1 MDTSRFLA
9 GRRALVTGS
18 VAGLG
23 LAMAEAL
30 AQAGADVML
39 TGLEPAAEV
48 EPVRAAL
55 AADHGVRCG
64 YCTADVSKPAEI
76 ERLVA
81 TTAAE
86 LGGVDILINN
96 AVVRHFARI
105 EDFPVERWDAALAVN
120 VSAAFHAIRLALP
133 GMRAGGFGRIVNMTS
148 VYGERGT
155 TDRVDYV
162 TSKAAIQG
170 MTRAVAMEVAGSDVS
185 CHALRPGSVLT
196 PAIDARVEALMAR
209 EGLDRRAAEVKFL
222 AGKQP
227 SGRFVEMDSCCR
239 ALLLLCGPAGPDMN
253 GAMLP
258 IEGGWLAS

>member
-1 MDTSRFLA
+1 MIEPRILT

-23 LAMAEAL
+23 LAMAQAL

-48 EPVRAAL
+48 EPVRANL
-55 AADHGVRCG
+55 ATTFGVTAG
-64 YCTADVSKPAEI
+64 YCTADVSKVEDI

-81 TTAAE
+81 TTRDQ
-86 LGGVDILINN
+86 LGGVDILVNN
-96 AVVRHFARI
+96 AVVRHFAPI

-120 VSAAFHAIRLALP
+120 VSAAFHAIRLTLP
-133 GMRAGGFGRIVNMTS
+133 GMRAGGYGRIINMTS

-155 TDRVDYV
+155 TDRIDYV

-170 MTRAVAMEVAGSDVS
+170 MTRAVAMEVAGSDVT

-209 EGLDRRAAEVKFL
+209 EDLGRR
-222 AGKQP
+222 
-227 SGRFVEMDSCCR
+227 
-239 ALLLLCGPAGPDMN
+239 
-253 GAMLP
+253 
-258 IEGGWLAS
+258 GGIRLTNT

>member
-1 MDTSRFLA
+1 VD
-9 GRRALVTGS
+9 
-18 VAGLG
+18 
-23 LAMAEAL
+23 
-30 AQAGADVML
+30 
-39 TGLEPAAEV
+39 
-48 EPVRAAL
+48 
-55 AADHGVRCG
+55 
-64 YCTADVSKPAEI
+64 EI

-81 TTAAE
+81 TANAE
-86 LGGVDILINN
+86 LGGVDILVNN
-96 AVVRHFARI
+96 AVVRHFAPI
-105 EDFPVERWDAALAVN
+105 EDFPVDRWDAALAVN

-155 TDRVDYV
+155 TQRIDYV

-170 MTRAVAMEVAGSDVS
+170 LTRAVAMEVAGSAVT

-196 PAIDARVEALMAR
+196 PAIDRRVVELMDR
-209 EGLDRRAAEVKFL
+209 EGLPRREAEVKFL

-227 SGRFVEMDSCCR
+227 SGRFVEVDSVAR

-253 GAMLP
+253 GAILP